1 MKTLSNNFKLD
12 NGNEIWQ
19 RSLIERQKRL
29 ELTNRPK
36 TKPQGV
42 TLMIKKLSI
51 KDNDKKQS
59 HLQAFFTKKYRKDTK

>member
-12 NGNEIWQ
+12 KGNEIWQ

-36 TKPQGV
+36 IYLKC
-42 TLMIKKLSI
+42 MIRFRNFLATCKLFLQKSI
-51 KDNDKKQS
+51 ERTQNE
-59 HLQAFFTKKYRKDTK
+59 HEF